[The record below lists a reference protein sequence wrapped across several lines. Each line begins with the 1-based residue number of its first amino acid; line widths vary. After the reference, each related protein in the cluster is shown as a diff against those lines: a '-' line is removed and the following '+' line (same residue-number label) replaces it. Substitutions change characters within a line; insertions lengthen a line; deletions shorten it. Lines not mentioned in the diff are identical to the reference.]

1 MIKILKLLNPQPSI
15 GGLEITDFALRLLIF
30 KAGQAK
36 TYSVKL
42 EPGIVVEGKLQ
53 NKENF
58 LKALSELR
66 SQITKKAKKK
76 IFVIL
81 NISAANIYSQVFDLP
96 SIAEKNL
103 EEAAKLNLQ
112 MISPIDVSEAYF
124 DCQKVGENKPEDKI
138 EIAGAF
144 VYKNVID
151 AFSEVF
157 LKANFVIVAIEY
169 MPLAISRIVK
179 DQASNFDKLASYI
192 LFQLNSDGLNFL
204 IIKNSNLYF
213 NYFTSWRSLKGEKR
227 YISLEEFRS
236 VVIDETKR
244 ILSFYNRNWTDQ
256 IKSFLVIAQ
265 GLNSEVE
272 NIIGKNFPFQA
283 EEVILKKFNRI
294 DPAWFGSLGSA
305 LRGLMDRSEDSIISL
320 TSTGTE
326 EETRRYTVITF
337 IQLWQKIVFSFLA
350 FILVVLGAT
359 DAFLNNRIK
368 SLDATSKSI
377 TIVSN
382 KNEVINLQNQAKEFN
397 QKVNLLV
404 SAKSDVFLWSNFFT
418 KIKDFASKNSVDI
431 SRIAVQGDGKS
442 VTINGRAATE
452 KQATGF
458 KESLNNDSQ
467 FTGVN
472 MPLAG
477 IKPSSA
483 NSIEFYIYLKIK

>member
-1 MIKILKLLNPQPSI
+1 MNKILKLLNPQPSI

-58 LKALSELR
+58 LRALLELR
-66 SQITKKAKKK
+66 SQITRKAKKK

-81 NISAANIYSQVFDLP
+81 NISAANVYSQVFDLP

-103 EEAAKLNLQ
+103 EEASKLNLQ
-112 MISPIDVSEAYF
+112 MISPIDISEAYF

-144 VYKNVID
+144 VYKNIID
-151 AFSEVF
+151 TFSEVF
-157 LKANFVIVAIEY
+157 LKANFMIVAIEY
-169 MPLAISRIVK
+169 MPLAISRTVK
-179 DQASNFDKLASYI
+179 DLASNFDKLASYI
-192 LFQLNSDGLNFL
+192 LFQISPDGLNFL

-236 VVIDETKR
+236 AVVDEIKR
-244 ILSFYNRNWTDQ
+244 ILSFYNRNWVDQ

-272 NIIGKNFPFQA
+272 NIISKNFPFQA
-283 EEVILKKFNRI
+283 EEVTLKKFDRV
-294 DPAWFGSLGSA
+294 DSVWFGSLGSA
-305 LRGLMDRSEDSIISL
+305 LRGLMERSEDNIISL
-320 TSTGTE
+320 SNTGTE
-326 EETRRYTVITF
+326 EEFKRHMVITF
-337 IQLWQKIVFSFLA
+337 IKLWQKIVFSFLA
-350 FILVVLGAT
+350 FVLIVLGAT
-359 DAFLNNRIK
+359 DTFLNSRIK
-368 SLDATSKSI
+368 NLDVTNKSI
-377 TIVSN
+377 TIINN
-382 KNEVINLQNQAKEFN
+382 KDEFLSLQAQAKEFN
-397 QKVNLLV
+397 QKVNLLAN
-404 SAKSDVFLWSNFFT
+404 AKSDVFLWSDFLA
-418 KIKDFASKNSVDI
+418 KIKNLASQNEVDI

-452 KQATGF
+452 KQATSF
-458 KESLNNDSQ
+458 KESLNNNFQ

-483 NSIEFYIYLKIK
+483 NSIEFYVYLKIK